1 MKTRDIKI
9 KVVNMFREIIFDQN
23 EIDFS
28 LEI

>member
-1 MKTRDIKI
+1 MKRRDRKI
-9 KVVNMFREIIFDQN
+9 KVVNMFREIIFYQN

>member
-1 MKTRDIKI
+1 MKRRDRKI

>member
-1 MKTRDIKI
+1 MKRRDIKI